1 MFGRWVRP
9 GRLMTTCL
17 TPAEVDL
24 PPVPPASTCRCR
36 MPSALRPWSN
46 NYRARW
52 CSAAVVGACLSI
64 FVSNLSA
71 AEVESLAKRID
82 RQIEAK
88 YSGPRAPQADDAEL
102 VRRTYLDLIGRVPTV
117 EEARAYLSD
126 KSADKRVKLVD
137 RLLTAPEHSRRMT
150 EAFHAT
156 LMERRGEHEEWTA
169 FLREAFAKNMAWDE
183 LVRHVIDPRDDDPA
197 LRGAAFFAVN
207 RLSKVGQQETD
218 YPGLTRDVGRLFLG
232 KDLACAQC
240 HNHLFIDDYKQV
252 DFQGLYTVFLN
263 TAIRT
268 DVKYPALGENLM
280 TKPIEFMSVFD
291 KKPLATGPRVPGLR
305 EIAIPTFAKG
315 EEYVSPPDRKTKAMG
330 VPKFSP
336 LEKLA
341 EEITSPK
348 NRAFRENIAN
358 RLWWLVMGRGLVDP
372 LDQTHVANPPSH
384 PELLKLLADEMLARK
399 YDLRAVLREL
409 VLTEVYARGSAWN
422 ATRGGRPEP
431 ATYGTAVAKPLSAE
445 QMYHSYLAASGPHGP
460 KAHNAGALRERF
472 TKAFANPPKEPEI
485 EFAPSVKA
493 ALFLSNDDEVLRL
506 TVRDSG
512 NLVDRLVKLAE
523 AKDGGADAAAEEL
536 YLAVLS
542 RKPTADERREV
553 GELVTKYANERAKL
567 FGQLTWALLSST
579 EFCLNH

>member
-1 MFGRWVRP
+1 MAVAGIY
-9 GRLMTTCL
+9 L
-17 TPAEVDL
+17 
-24 PPVPPASTCRCR
+24 AS
-36 MPSALRPWSN
+36 A
-46 NYRARW
+46 
-52 CSAAVVGACLSI
+52 
-64 FVSNLSA
+64 VSNLPA
-71 AEVESLAKRID
+71 AETESLVRRID
-82 RQIEAK
+82 RLIDAK
-88 YSGPRAPQADDAEL
+88 YSGPRASQADDAEL
-102 VRRTYLDLIGRVPTV
+102 VRRTYLDLVGRVPTV
-117 EEARAYLSD
+117 EETRAYLSD
-126 KSADKRVKLVD
+126 KAADKRTRLVD
-137 RLLTAPEHSRRMT
+137 RLLATPEHSRRMT
-150 EAFHAT
+150 EAFHAM
-156 LMERRGEHEEWTA
+156 LMERRGEHEEWAT
-169 FLREAFAKNMAWDE
+169 FLRDAFTKNMPWDE
-183 LVRHVIDPRDDDPA
+183 LVRHVVDPRDDAPT

-207 RLSKVGQQETD
+207 RLSKIGQQDTD

-268 DVKYPALGENLM
+268 DVKFPALGENLM

-305 EIAIPTFAKG
+305 EIAIPAFAKG

-341 EEITSPK
+341 EEITSPQ
-348 NRAFRENIAN
+348 NSAFRENIAN

-372 LDQTHVANPPSH
+372 LDQMHIANPPSH
-384 PELLKLLADEMLARK
+384 PELLRLLADEMFARK

-409 VLTEVYARGSAWN
+409 VLTDVYARGSAWE
-422 ATRGGRPEP
+422 AKSGVRPEP
-431 ATYGTAVAKPLSAE
+431 ATYGAAIAKPLSAE
-445 QMYHSYLAASGPHGP
+445 QMYHSYLMASGPHGP
-460 KAHNAGALRERF
+460 KAHDPGALRERF

-512 NLVDRLVKLAE
+512 NLIDRLVKLSE

-542 RKPTADERREV
+542 RRPTADERRDV
-553 GELVTKYANERAKL
+553 GELLTKYSTDRAKL